1 LTLTSNERKWQDSDA
16 RARTLRELVEMSMES
31 KLAADAL
38 VALRL
43 IIRAPDMAGRQLAK
57 QTGLTTSQLVVMQLL
72 KRSPGLTITKLAERV
87 SLRQATV
94 TALIDKLE
102 SRTLVQRKRSDLDR
116 RRVELYLTEEGSAM
130 IEAAPT
136 ILQERF
142 IVQFDQLEDWEQSFI
157 LAALQRVAS
166 MLDAGELDAS
176 PVLSVGALDRTEK
189 HQPH

>member
-1 LTLTSNERKWQDSDA
+1 MTLTSNERKWQDSDA

-38 VALRL
+38 VALRQ
-43 IIRAPDMAGRQLAK
+43 IIRATDMDGRQLAK

-102 SRTLVQRKRSDLDR
+102 SRSLVQRKRSDLDR

>member
-1 LTLTSNERKWQDSDA
+1 MTLTPNARKWQDSDA

-38 VALRL
+38 VALRQ
-43 IIRAPDMAGRQLAK
+43 IIRATDMDGRQLAK

>member
-1 LTLTSNERKWQDSDA
+1 MTLTPNARKWQDSDA

-38 VALRL
+38 VALRQ
-43 IIRAPDMAGRQLAK
+43 IIRATDMDGRQLAK

-102 SRTLVQRKRSDLDR
+102 SRSLVQRKRSDLDR

>member
-1 LTLTSNERKWQDSDA
+1 LTLTPNARKWQDSDA

-38 VALRL
+38 VALRQ
-43 IIRAPDMAGRQLAK
+43 IIRATDMDGRQLAK

>member
-1 LTLTSNERKWQDSDA
+1 LTLTPNARKWQDSDA

-38 VALRL
+38 VALRQ
-43 IIRAPDMAGRQLAK
+43 IIRATDMDGRQLAK

-102 SRTLVQRKRSDLDR
+102 SRSLVQRKRSDLDR

>member
-1 LTLTSNERKWQDSDA
+1 MD
-16 RARTLRELVEMSMES
+16 
-31 KLAADAL
+31 
-38 VALRL
+38 
-43 IIRAPDMAGRQLAK
+43 GRQLAK

-102 SRTLVQRKRSDLDR
+102 SRSLVQRKRSDLDR

>member
-1 LTLTSNERKWQDSDA
+1 MTLTSNERKWQDSDA

-38 VALRL
+38 VALRQ
-43 IIRAPDMAGRQLAK
+43 IIRATDMDGRQLAK